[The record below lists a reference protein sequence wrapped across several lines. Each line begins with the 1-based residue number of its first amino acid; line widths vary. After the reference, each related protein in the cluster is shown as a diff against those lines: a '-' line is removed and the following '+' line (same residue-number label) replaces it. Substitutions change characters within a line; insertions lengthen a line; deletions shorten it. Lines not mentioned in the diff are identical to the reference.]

1 MAINNGNT
9 DFGLRVSKTG
19 IKSLRISWNKRGGIG
34 YNGSI
39 QVLRPGDGKIIFTK
53 NYNQSTSRDSFTIE
67 TPYFGEYKVHI
78 KSNNGYT
85 YDIAY
90 TKVHLSRTSS
100 TTHVFTAEDV
110 RRWKV
115 NATITIGTFALLGF
129 ASLLVVSVTSAVI
142 SVGASIRG
150 VWVHDTIYEPFP
162 IPRAGDSITTKIE
175 PVADGVKTT
184 MSYKAKNGAVYPD
197 KVVIAKYLSYP
208 R

>member
-19 IKSLRISWNKRGGIG
+19 IKSLRISWSKRGGIG
-34 YNGSI
+34 YGGSI
-39 QVLRPGDGKIIFTK
+39 QVQRPGDGKVIFTK
-53 NYNQSTSRDSFTIE
+53 TYNQSTTRDSFTVE

-78 KSNNGYT
+78 KANNGYT

-90 TKVHLSRTSS
+90 IKVHLSRTAS
-100 TTHVFTAEDV
+100 TTYTYTARDV
-110 RRWKV
+110 LNWK
-115 NATITIGTFALLGF
+115 I
-129 ASLLVVSVTSAVI
+129 
-142 SVGASIRG
+142 GASINIAAFLALG
-150 VWVHDTIYEPFP
+150 YVSFVAVSATATILSVGSSLGSIWVHDTKYEPFP
-162 IPRAGDSITTKIE
+162 IPKAGDKITTKLE

-184 MSYKAKNGAVYPD
+184 WSYKAKNGAVYPD

>member
-9 DFGLRVSKTG
+9 DFGLRVSKIG

-39 QVLRPGDGKIIFTK
+39 QVQRPGDGKIIFTK
-53 NYNQSTSRDSFTIE
+53 NYNQSTSRDSFTVE
-67 TPYFGEYKVHI
+67 APFFGEYKVHI

-90 TKVHLSRTSS
+90 TKVHLSRTTS
-100 TTHVFTAEDV
+100 TTYTYTARDV
-110 RRWKV
+110 LNWKV
-115 NATITIGTFALLGF
+115 GAIITIGTFAALG
-129 ASLLVVSVTSAVI
+129 LVSFVAVSVISTVI
-142 SVGASIRG
+142 TVGASIRE
-150 VWVHDTIYEPFP
+150 VWVYDTQYEPFP
-162 IPRAGDSITTKIE
+162 TPRAGDSITTKIE
-175 PVADGVKTT
+175 PVAEGVKTT

-197 KVVIAKYLSYP
+197 KVLIAKYLSYP